1 MAGRGA
7 LQQGFGRALRERR
20 TAAGLSQETMAA
32 DAGLHRTYVSQLE
45 RGLKSPS
52 LAAIEALAA
61 ALDRRPYQLV
71 KAAEEAADRPPGR
84 QGIR

>member
-1 MAGRGA
+1 MQR
-7 LQQGFGRALRERR
+7 GFGLALRERR
-20 TAAGLSQETMAA
+20 TAAGLSQEAMAF

-71 KAAEEAADRPPGR
+71 RAAEEAAERPPRR
-84 QGIR
+84 QG